1 MFFHEMN
8 YDVWRWG
15 SSSKAALKNQSP
27 QLSGSIDD
35 ESSSSISVQSQAGNF
50 WPVAKRGL
58 S

>member
-27 QLSGSIDD
+27 QLRGSIGD

-50 WPVAKRGL
+50 
-58 S
+58 